1 MFGGL
6 GNLLEG
12 AISSHPGGVS
22 GLLNDALQQAG
33 GLDGVVAK
41 LNDAGLGEK
50 VNSWLGKGANSPL
63 TEDEIRSALG
73 NQQLQQIATKLG
85 IPLDAVAG
93 TLAQHL
99 PNAIDKASPNGT
111 IVAAGAGVGGAATTS
126 RGA

>member
-12 AISSHPGGVS
+12 AIGAHPGGVS
-22 GLLNDALQQAG
+22 GLLNEALQDAG

-41 LNDAGLGEK
+41 LNSAGLGEK
-50 VNSWLGKGANSPL
+50 VNSWLGKGPNTPL
-63 TEDEIRSALG
+63 TEDEITSALG
-73 NQQLQQIATKLG
+73 NQQLQQIATRLG

-99 PNAIDKASPNGT
+99 PNAVDKASPDGT
-111 IVAAGAGVGGAATTS
+111 IVAAGAGVGRGVTTS
-126 RGA
+126 PGA